1 MTAKMK
7 WMEIEML
14 DFNISSR
21 LKLPRLVGYSL
32 GLFAI
37 QTFWG
42 FTWAT
47 LPLYL
52 KSLTRSN
59 AVTGIIL
66 STVGITGLIFPI
78 LAGAVSDRISTRL
91 GRRRPL
97 IVAGWA
103 LTCMMVLILMNADTL
118 WKILPVIFLAYAGF
132 FFAIGPYFA
141 LFSDIVPEAQRSS
154 ASGVMFL
161 VGGSGILS
169 YLIFA
174 ARSWEVSHHRPFIWV
189 MLVIPI
195 SVTLMCISAKE
206 TVLPGSVKHSGLLKG
221 HVRKKNIMKFFL
233 AFSLQWI
240 SLWMFSSFFV
250 IAFKAY
256 FGLTVESAVSFFFVL
271 NASSVIFAL
280 PAGLLAP
287 RLGLKK
293 TIIGGIC
300 IMMGCY
306 LIVPFVKA
314 HSSLV
319 VLMMIS
325 GLGFGTVLAASYPFF
340 LDILPQGNTG
350 GFTGIYQACQNG
362 TLLIGPAL
370 AGTMIDHFSYISLF
384 YGCAVVM
391 LASMMMYL
399 MVHDSERKI

>member
-1 MTAKMK
+1 MPN
-7 WMEIEML
+7 I
-14 DFNISSR
+14 DISST
-21 LKLPRLVGYSL
+21 LKLPRLLGYSL
-32 GLFAI
+32 GQFAV

-47 LPLYL
+47 LPLHL
-52 KSLTRSN
+52 KAFTRSN

-78 LAGAVSDRISTRL
+78 LAGAVSDRISTKL

-97 IVAGWA
+97 IIAGWA
-103 LTCMMVLILMNADTL
+103 LACTMVLILMHADTL
-118 WKILPVIFLAYAGF
+118 WKILPAIFLAYAGF
-132 FFAIGPYFA
+132 FFALGPYFA
-141 LFSDIVPEAQRSS
+141 LFSDMVPEAQRSS

-161 VGGSGILS
+161 IGGSGILS

-174 ARSWEVSHHRPFIWV
+174 ARSWEVSHSRPFIWV
-189 MLVIPI
+189 LLAIPI

-206 TVLPGSVKHSGLLKG
+206 TASPGSVKHSDLLKG
-221 HVRKKNIMKFFL
+221 PVRRKNILKFFM

-256 FGLTVESAVSFFFVL
+256 FGLTVELTVGIFFVL

-293 TIIGGIC
+293 TIISGIC

-306 LIVPFVKA
+306 LIAPFFKTY
-314 HSSLV
+314 SGLV

-325 GLGFGTVLAASYPFF
+325 GLGLGAVLAASYPFF

-350 GFTGIYQACQNG
+350 GLTGIYQACQNG

-370 AGTMIDHFSYISLF
+370 AGTMIDNFGYISLF

-399 MVHDSERKI
+399 TVHDSERKLFV

>member
-1 MTAKMK
+1 
-7 WMEIEML
+7 ML
-14 DFNISSR
+14 NTNRSSNI
-21 LKLPRLVGYSL
+21 KLPALVGYSL
-32 GLFAI
+32 GQFAV

-52 KSLTRSN
+52 KALTQSN

-78 LAGAVSDRISTRL
+78 LAGNVSDRISTRL

-97 IVAGWA
+97 IIAGWT
-103 LTCMMVLILMNADTL
+103 LTCMMVLILMRIDTL
-118 WKILPVIFLAYAGF
+118 WGALPVIFLAYAGF

-161 VGGSGILS
+161 IGGSGILS

-174 ARSWEVSHHRPFIWV
+174 ARSWEVSHSRPFIWV
-189 MLVIPI
+189 LLVIPI
-195 SVTLMCISAKE
+195 SVALMCISTKE
-206 TVLPGSVKHSGLLKG
+206 TAHPVSVKHSGLLKG
-221 HVRKKNIMKFFL
+221 HVRKKNILKFFL

-240 SLWMFSSFFV
+240 SLWMLSSFFV

-256 FGLTVESAVSFFFVL
+256 FGLTVESAVGIFFVL

-287 RLGLKK
+287 RVGLKK
-293 TIIGGIC
+293 TIICGIC

-306 LIVPFVKA
+306 LIVPFMKA
-314 HSSLV
+314 HSGLV
-319 VLMMIS
+319 VFMMIS
-325 GLGFGTVLAASYPFF
+325 GVGFGMVLAASYPFF
-340 LDILPQGNTG
+340 LQILPQGNTG

-370 AGTMIDHFSYISLF
+370 AGTMIDHFGYISLF
-384 YGCAVVM
+384 YGCAAVM
-391 LASMMMYL
+391 LASMVMYL
-399 MVHDSERKI
+399 TVRDSGHDHS